1 MPRLLLLL
9 PTTTYR
15 TAAFLG
21 AARKLGVEVVVASE
35 RAHVFQQAQ
44 PGRFLSLDFLH
55 HDQAARQ
62 VLAFAATRP
71 IDAVVGVDDAT
82 AVLAAELSNALTSAQ
97 PVQVD
102 RGRARQVPD
111 ANAARGD
118 GVPCAVR
125 PALLRRRPGG

>member
-71 IDAVVGVDDAT
+71 IEGASYPGFIFARAESPERVETALREAHRRLEFVLLARRTPSDAV
-82 AVLAAELSNALTSAQ
+82 
-97 PVQVD
+97 
-102 RGRARQVPD
+102 
-111 ANAARGD
+111 
-118 GVPCAVR
+118 
-125 PALLRRRPGG
+125 